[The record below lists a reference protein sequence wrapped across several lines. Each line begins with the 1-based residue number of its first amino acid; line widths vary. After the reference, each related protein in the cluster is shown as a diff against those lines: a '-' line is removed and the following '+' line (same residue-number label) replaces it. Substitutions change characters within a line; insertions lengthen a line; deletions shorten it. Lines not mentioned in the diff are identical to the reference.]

1 MPYQFSAQICAKLLA
16 RSTGIRAAAHLVP
29 RKVALSTVIGIYRHL

>member
-1 MPYQFSAQICAKLLA
+1 MPYQFSAQVCAKMLA

-29 RKVALSTVIGIYRHL
+29 RQAALSTVISIYRHL